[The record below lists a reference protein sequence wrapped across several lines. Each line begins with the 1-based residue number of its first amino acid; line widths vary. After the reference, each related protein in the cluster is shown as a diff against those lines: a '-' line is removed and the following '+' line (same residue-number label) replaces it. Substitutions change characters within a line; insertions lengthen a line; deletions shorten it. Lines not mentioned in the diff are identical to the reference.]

1 MTQKISKF
9 IKYPAALALLAMPLL
24 AAAQGAV
31 QDGLNNSGLR
41 SYFGFS
47 GLNSASS
54 LSQLI
59 VGIVNIMLL
68 FAGSIAVIFVI
79 VGGYQYVTSGGN
91 EEQAEKGRKTLVNAI
106 IGIVIIVLAYVVIN
120 VISNLVGGVA

>member
-1 MTQKISKF
+1 MAQKISKF

-24 AAAQGAV
+24 ASAQGAV

-47 GLNSASS
+47 GLNSATS
-54 LSQLI
+54 LSELI

-68 FAGSIAVIFVI
+68 FAGSVAVIFVI

-91 EEQAEKGRKTLVNAI
+91 EEQAEKGRKTLVNSI